1 MSIFLRATVLAVA
14 ATLSACAVQ
23 GPAKQVDSLAPQQWQ
38 APLPH
43 NGSQADLATWWRGQ
57 ADGLLVELIESAQA
71 VSPTVASAASRIA
84 QSRSERVAAG
94 AALAP
99 NVDAAGSVNR
109 SNQQSALPMGTT
121 SQVALNASW
130 EIDLFGANRA
140 ARDAAQARL
149 ESAHAGWHD
158 ARVSVA
164 AEVANQY
171 YGLRACEQL
180 LAVAQ
185 QDAASRADTAKLT
198 ELSAK
203 AGFQSPASL
212 SLARASAAEGN
223 SRYIAQRAACD
234 VDVKVL
240 SALTAIAE
248 PALRQKLAASAQTA
262 GAAAAGP
269 NASAAATGS
278 ATPGAAGYAAFAA
291 PSMAIAELPAQI
303 LSQRPDVFTAER
315 EVAASSAD
323 VGNAQ
328 AQRYP
333 RLTLS
338 GSVGVANF
346 RAAGDNT
353 KTDTWTIGPVA
364 ISVPVFD
371 AGRRRANV
379 DAASAR
385 YDAAVSS
392 YRATVRNA
400 VSEVEQALVNLDS
413 TAARAGDA
421 QTALEGYRAN
431 YTAVE
436 DRYKNGMASLFEL
449 EDARRT
455 RLAAEQTV
463 INLQRERS
471 AAWVALYRAA
481 GGGWNPAAP
490 IAASTDAH
498 TVPSSPP
505 APQRAAIAAN

>member
-1 MSIFLRATVLAVA
+1 MSIFLRATALAVA
-14 ATLSACAVQ
+14 AALGGCAVQ
-23 GPAKQVDSLAPQQWQ
+23 GPAKQVDALAPAQWQ

-43 NGSQADLATWWRGQ
+43 NGSQTDLANWWRGQ
-57 ADGLLVELIESAQA
+57 SDSLLVQLIESAQA
-71 VSPTVASAASRIA
+71 ASPTVASAASRIA
-84 QSRSERVAAG
+84 QSRAERVAAG

-99 NVDAAGSVNR
+99 NVDAAASVNR

-121 SQVALNASW
+121 SQAALNASW
-130 EIDLFGANRA
+130 EIDIFGANRA

-149 ESAHAGWHD
+149 DSAHAGWHD

-180 LAVAQ
+180 LAVAK
-185 QDAASRADTAKLT
+185 QDAASRADTARLT
-198 ELSAK
+198 ELSAT

-212 SLARASAAEGN
+212 ALARASAADGN

-248 PALRQKLAASAQTA
+248 PELRGKLLAATP
-262 GAAAAGP
+262 AATP
-269 NASAAATGS
+269 ASAAYTS
-278 ATPGAAGYAAFAA
+278 FTPPA
-291 PSMAIAELPAQI
+291 MAIASLPAQT

-315 EVAASSAD
+315 EVAAASAD

-338 GSVGVANF
+338 GSVGIANF
-346 RAAGDNT
+346 RAGGENT

-364 ISVPVFD
+364 LSMPVFD

-379 DAASAR
+379 DSANAR
-385 YDAAVSS
+385 YGAAVIS
-392 YRATVRNA
+392 YRATVRQA
-400 VSEVEQALVNLDS
+400 VSETEQALVNLDS
-413 TAARAGDA
+413 TAARASDA
-421 QTALEGYRAN
+421 QTMLDGYRAN
-431 YTAVE
+431 YIAVDE
-436 DRYKNGMASLFEL
+436 RYKNGMASLFEL

-455 RLAAEQTV
+455 RLSAEQTV
-463 INLQRERS
+463 ISLQRERS

-481 GGGWNPAAP
+481 GGGYTPPAA
-490 IAASTDAH
+490 
-498 TVPSSPP
+498 
-505 APQRAAIAAN
+505 AN

>member
-57 ADGLLVELIESAQA
+57 SDGLLVELIESAQT
-71 VSPTVASAASRIA
+71 VSPSVASAASRIA

-99 NVDAAGSVNR
+99 NLDAAASVNR

-121 SQVALNASW
+121 SQAALNASW
-130 EIDLFGANRA
+130 EIDVFGANRA

-149 ESAHAGWHD
+149 DSAHAGWHD

-180 LAVAQ
+180 LAVAK
-185 QDAASRADTAKLT
+185 QDAVSRADTARLT
-198 ELSAK
+198 ELSAS

-248 PALRQKLAASAQTA
+248 PDLRQKLAASAQAA
-262 GAAAAGP
+262 GAGAAGP
-269 NASAAATGS
+269 NGG
-278 ATPGAAGYAAFAA
+278 ATPGAAGYAVFAA
-291 PSMAIAELPAQI
+291 PSMPIAALPAQI
-303 LSQRPDVFTAER
+303 LSQRPDVFSAER

-421 QTALEGYRAN
+421 QTSLEGYRAN

-481 GGGWNPAAP
+481 GGGWNAP
-490 IAASTDAH
+490 
-498 TVPSSPP
+498 
-505 APQRAAIAAN
+505 AAIAAN